1 MEGADVISW
10 FLLTSANL
18 SKPAWGVL
26 RDGAISIQSYELGVL
41 VFPSL
46 FEVSDPGFPLAR
58 LI

>member
-1 MEGADVISW
+1 MEEADVISW

-26 RDGAISIQSYELGVL
+26 KDGAISIQSYELGVL

-46 FEVSDPGFPLAR
+46 FEVRGPGFLW
-58 LI
+58 LS